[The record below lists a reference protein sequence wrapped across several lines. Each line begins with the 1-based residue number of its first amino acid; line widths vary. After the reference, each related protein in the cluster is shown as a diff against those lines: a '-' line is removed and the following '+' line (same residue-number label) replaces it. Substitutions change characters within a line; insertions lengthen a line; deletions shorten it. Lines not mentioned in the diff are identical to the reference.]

1 MNMHSLSGLKQYV
14 EEETTISPHRFSRLT
29 LAEARNLTEAFYNTQ
44 KLKTTENRKRQIFEQ
59 ILRNKARK
67 LLVI

>member
-1 MNMHSLSGLKQYV
+1 MHSLSGLKQ
-14 EEETTISPHRFSRLT
+14 EETTISPHRFSRLT
-29 LAEARNLTEAFYNTQ
+29 LAEVRNLREEFYNTQ

-59 ILRNKARK
+59 ILRNKTRK